1 MDRSRLTLSPLDELR
16 QIRTDIG
23 LCNSLEEVRRSF
35 DRLQEIRRQ
44 HVDDFDLQIVI
55 ADAQHEIIERAR
67 FLRGETQAVPLL
79 GAPSPMRQLSAR
91 EEPDPDPDA
100 AEIPEEVPKLH
111 KKSWQLAV
119 GLAILFTVGIFALFF
134 YLIQTAR
141 RLNFGDEQ
149 TQSSSAQTPAAPV
162 KAVSAGEVTGA
173 KPSLRLYTDLTGGTV
188 TIDDQPARD
197 LADGELSLD
206 SLTPGS
212 HDVKVESRGGGASFS
227 FALDSDHDVPRV
239 TQISK
244 STNALAVLVSVK
256 DGVGRLSTDAAGAQI
271 SMDGKPAGDVGGDIG
286 SDGLVL
292 QGLGKQDHEL
302 EVIQPQD
309 RQKFIL
315 TYTSAPTLTVF
326 VKSDPSIGI
335 VTLSAGLD
343 GVSVFINDLPYKRVT
358 DHGTLRI
365 PLKVGTY
372 RIRVHKTGFEDPAA
386 ALVEVKKNAEAS
398 VQFHLQAVPEF
409 AALQIKGAQPG
420 TLAFV
425 DHQMAATVGVDGT
438 ARVVNI
444 KPGDHVVELRH
455 DLEIPKQLTR
465 PFTAGQTVVLSGPD
479 TLLDHLAAD
488 NKTVIPAPPAPA
500 VITPI
505 QPAPL
510 TPAAVA
516 VAGEEVHKGGGFIA
530 YHTPKAPGNYYFQAH
545 AKLGGVLKRGKL
557 QWYAGYQDSE
567 NYVLFSLDGK
577 HAEVKE
583 VRGGKQIDVGKVPF
597 TLGSDEWVQIELSVK
612 SDMLQ
617 ARAKAGLSDWTD
629 LTPVT
634 APSGDFTR
642 QSVGIFVPAND
653 EVAVANFRFSNR

>member
-1 MDRSRLTLSPLDELR
+1 VDRSRLTLSPIDELR
-16 QIRTDIG
+16 QIRTDIR
-23 LCNSLEEVRRSF
+23 LCNSLDEVRRSF

-67 FLRGETQAVPLL
+67 FLRGETQS
-79 GAPSPMRQLSAR
+79 APQLSAPGPVRQLSAP
-91 EEPDPDPDA
+91 EEDPDA
-100 AEIPEEVPKLH
+100 AEIPEEVPKLD

-119 GLAILFTVGIFALFF
+119 GLAVLFTVGIFALFF

-141 RLNFGDEQ
+141 RLNFGDGQ
-149 TQSSSAQTPAAPV
+149 TQSSSGETKVQTPAPPV
-162 KAVSAGEVTGA
+162 KPVSAGTQSSG

-188 TIDDQPARD
+188 TIDDMPAKD
-197 LADGELSLD
+197 LADGELNVD
-206 SLTPGS
+206 SLTPGT
-212 HDVKVESRGGGASFS
+212 HEVKVESRGGGASFS
-227 FALDSDHDVPRV
+227 FALDSDTDVPRV

-244 STNALAVLVSVK
+244 STNAVAVLVSVK
-256 DGVGRLSTDAAGAQI
+256 DGVGRLSTDAAGAKI
-271 SMDGKPAGDVGGDIG
+271 SMDGKPAGDVG
-286 SDGLVL
+286 SDALVL
-292 QGLGKQDHEL
+292 GDLGKQDHEL
-302 EVIQPQD
+302 ELTEPQD
-309 RQKFIL
+309 KQKFIL
-315 TYTSAPTLTVF
+315 TYTPAPTLTVF
-326 VKSDPSIGI
+326 VKSDPSIGV
-335 VTLSAGLD
+335 VTLSAGVD
-343 GVSVFINDLPYKRVT
+343 GVSVFINDLPYKRLT
-358 DHGTLRI
+358 DHGALRI

-372 RIRVHKTGFEDPAA
+372 RIRVHKPGFEDPAE
-386 ALVEVKKNAEAS
+386 ALVEVKKNAEAA
-398 VQFHLQAVPEF
+398 VQFHLQAVPEW

-425 DHQMAATVGVDGT
+425 DHQMAATVGADGT
-438 ARVVNI
+438 AKVVNI
-444 KPGDHVVELRH
+444 KPGDHIVELRH
-455 DLEIPKQLTR
+455 DLELPKQLTR
-465 PFTAGQTVVLSGPD
+465 PFTAGQTVVLSGSD
-479 TLLDHLAAD
+479 TLLDRLAAD

-500 VITPI
+500 VITPV

-510 TPAAVA
+510 TPAAVSSA
-516 VAGEEVHKGGGFIA
+516 AEQVHKGGGFIA

-557 QWYAGYQDSE
+557 QWYAGYQDSA

-583 VRGGKQIDVGKVPF
+583 VRDGKQIDVGKVPF

-617 ARAKAGLSDWTD
+617 ARAKAGLGDWTD